1 VSVVQVLLQ
10 AERLKIAS
18 SLKEASTLT
27 AELLAFKVSISLKRH
42 DSYGND
48 VGPWRENPHDD
59 LVLAVALAAW
69 YGEHYRAP
77 PPHRAATALG
87 QHTYTPPSLS
97 IRGTRYSGHR

>member
-1 VSVVQVLLQ
+1 VPKRDLVSVVQVLLQ

-27 AELLAFKVSISLKRH
+27 AELLAFKVSINLRGH

-48 VGPWRENPHDD
+48 AGPWRENPHDD

-69 YGEHYRAP
+69 YGEHYRP
-77 PPHRAATALG
+77 FSRRQSSFSFNTLV
-87 QHTYTPPSLS
+87 
-97 IRGTRYSGHR
+97 